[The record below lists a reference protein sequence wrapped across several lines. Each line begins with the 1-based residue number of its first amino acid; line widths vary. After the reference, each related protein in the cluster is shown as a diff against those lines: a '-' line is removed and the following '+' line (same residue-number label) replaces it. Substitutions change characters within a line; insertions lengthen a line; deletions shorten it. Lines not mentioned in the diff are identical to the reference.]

1 MGKDPCISSL
11 LLLLPVLKSVS
22 SVQIRVKPSFLG
34 QVLSRPS
41 IANPSFTDSYKLNED
56 FYADMTVATQLEILD
71 LRHFSARQLRPLL
84 ETEARDW
91 QQRLRWNY
99 QSSTELLLQ
108 YLDSRILPG
117 FVAVD
122 RGRICGFTFCVYEGH
137 KAVVGDAYA
146 IANDPGHAL
155 GIAKTLLH
163 HLLQLLQNSPGIHRV
178 ESQLLLYDAGSID
191 GTFLASGFTMHPR
204 LFMEYNLLPPATPVA
219 SNAHSAK
226 KLPPHIDL
234 LPWSAD
240 HYQAAAELIHDS
252 YIGHI
257 DAQINDQYC
266 SLHGSLRFLHN
277 IVRFPGCGVFD
288 ANESWVLRDR
298 NNGALVGMVL
308 CSRVA
313 DDVAHLTQLC
323 VAPTQRGDGLGQ
335 LLLLHCLD
343 HLARSGFAAITLTVT
358 EANHQA
364 VKLYQ
369 QSGFFTRHRFDA
381 MVLDTTE
388 QHSR

>member
-1 MGKDPCISSL
+1 
-11 LLLLPVLKSVS
+11 
-22 SVQIRVKPSFLG
+22 
-34 QVLSRPS
+34 
-41 IANPSFTDSYKLNED
+41 
-56 FYADMTVATQLEILD
+56 MTVATQLEILD

-84 ETEARDW
+84 ETEARVW

-117 FVAVD
+117 FVALD

-146 IANDPGHAL
+146 VAGESAQGLRITR
-155 GIAKTLLH
+155 TLLH
-163 HLLQLLQNSPGIHRV
+163 HLLQLLKNSPDIQRI

-191 GTFLASGFTMHPR
+191 EVFLAAGFTMYPR
-204 LFMEYNLLPPATPVA
+204 LFLEYNLPSPPGPAIPSNGNSSGPQLPT
-219 SNAHSAK
+219 
-226 KLPPHIDL
+226 HIEL
-234 LPWSAD
+234 IRWSTN
-240 HYQAAAELIHDS
+240 HYQSAAELIHDS
-252 YIGHI
+252 YLGHI
-257 DAQINDQYC
+257 DARINDQYC

-288 ANESWVLRDR
+288 PNESWLLRDTR
-298 NNGALVGMVL
+298 SGALLGMIL

-313 DDVAHLTQLC
+313 DSVAHITQLC
-323 VAPTQRGDGLGQ
+323 VAPSQRGAGLGR
-335 LLLLHCLD
+335 LLLHRCMS
-343 HLARSGFAAITLTVT
+343 HLAQSGFTAITLTVT

-369 QSGFFTRHRFDA
+369 DSGFGTRHRFDA
-381 MVLDTTE
+381 MVHDKA
-388 QHSR
+388 